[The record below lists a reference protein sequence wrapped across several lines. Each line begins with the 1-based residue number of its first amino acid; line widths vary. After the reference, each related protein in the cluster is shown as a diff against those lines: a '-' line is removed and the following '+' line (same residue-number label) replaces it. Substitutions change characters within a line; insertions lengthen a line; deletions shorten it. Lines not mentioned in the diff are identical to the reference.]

1 MFSRSSFPLASR
13 CFSDKAMCRSGR
25 PSYARIQTISKE
37 RPMTLEERFLAEYK
51 PPKWVTNRYVWVAAA
66 VFGTGLAVYS
76 STL

>member
-1 MFSRSSFPLASR
+1 
-13 CFSDKAMCRSGR
+13 
-25 PSYARIQTISKE
+25 
-37 RPMTLEERFLAEYK
+37 MTLEERFLAEYK